1 MKDLHFLK
9 DISFYFKLDEFCNS
23 NDFKYTTF
31 TDYSLSSGVVVEYF
45 SIRRTEDYIL
55 YEFNLYSKY
64 DYCTISKKYE
74 RKYFIDITFPSDLF
88 NESFLKKVYESNYIK
103 EFKFNKK
110 SDCFTFELILNDGF
124 NYDELISFLNDY
136 FRCILV
142 IDKFLD
148 EDRFTEFKK

>member
-1 MKDLHFLK
+1 MNQIILK
-9 DISFYFKLDEFCNS
+9 NS
-23 NDFKYTTF
+23 N
-31 TDYSLSSGVVVEYF
+31 L
-45 SIRRTEDYIL
+45 I
-55 YEFNLYSKY
+55 
-64 DYCTISKKYE
+64 
-74 RKYFIDITFPSDLF
+74 
-88 NESFLKKVYESNYIK
+88 
-103 EFKFNKK
+103 KK

>member
-9 DISFYFKLDEFCNS
+9 DIGFYFKLDEFCNS

-31 TDYSLSSGVVVEYF
+31 TDYSLSSCVIVEYF

-55 YEFNLYSKY
+55 YEFRLYSKY
-64 DYCTISKKYE
+64 DYYIVSKKYE
-74 RKYFIDITFPSDLF
+74 CKYFIDITFPLNLF

-103 EFKFNKK
+103 EFEFNKK
-110 SDCFTFELILNDGF
+110 SDCFTFELMLSDGF

-136 FRCILV
+136 FRCILA